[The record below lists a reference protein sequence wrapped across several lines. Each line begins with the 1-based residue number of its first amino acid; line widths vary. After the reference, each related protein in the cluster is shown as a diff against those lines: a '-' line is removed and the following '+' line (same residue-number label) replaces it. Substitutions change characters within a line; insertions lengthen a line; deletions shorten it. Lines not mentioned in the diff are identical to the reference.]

1 MLIGLKLPLGSGR
14 VAIMLGLK
22 KKVLVVGANGKI
34 GRRVTRLLAV
44 RGHAV
49 AALVRDREVFAGAGI
64 RGDVEVREGDLE
76 EEDLTTYMDGIG
88 AVVFTAGSGGKTGGD
103 KTLLVD
109 LYGAIK
115 CTRAAER
122 TGISQF
128 VMVSALKSD
137 HPDAGPERIRHY
149 LVAKMVADDYLRR
162 SGLNYVILRP
172 GTLTDE
178 PGTGLVQ
185 AALRLEER
193 DGKITRD
200 DVAEM
205 VVRCLERPDL
215 RRVAFDLL
223 NGSQPID
230 EAIDTIIAG

>member
-1 MLIGLKLPLGSGR
+1 MKDPPGSGR
-14 VAIMLGLK
+14 VLFMLGFK

-49 AALVRDREVFAGAGI
+49 AALVRDKEAFAGAGI
-64 RGDVEVREGDLE
+64 RGDVEVRQGDLE
-76 EEDLTTYMDGIG
+76 EEDLSKYLDGIG

-115 CTRAAER
+115 CIRASENA
-122 TGISQF
+122 GISHF
-128 VMVSALKSD
+128 IMISSLKSD
-137 HPDAGPERIRHY
+137 HPEAGPEKIRHY

-162 SGLNYVILRP
+162 SGLNYVIIRP
-172 GTLTDE
+172 GSLTDE
-178 PGTGLVQ
+178 AGTGLVQ
-185 AALRLEER
+185 AALRLEDR
-193 DGKITRD
+193 QGTISRD
-200 DVAEM
+200 DVAEV

-223 NGSQPID
+223 NGSRPI
-230 EAIDTIIAG
+230 EEVIDTIIAG